1 MERNVKISILLD
13 IYKNMLTDRQA
24 DIVDLYYNQNLS
36 LSEIADEIGV
46 TRQAIRKSLV
56 EAEKNLIM
64 LEDKL
69 NICEKNLS
77 LYFYILY
84 IGTFTCIILIF
95 HHVTL
100 HGHKLGK
107 VNQVFDRGLLHI
119 RFLRI

>member
-69 NICEKNLS
+69 NICEKQKIRQEKIDE
-77 LYFYILY
+77 ILK
-84 IGTFTCIILIF
+84 IIKDDKIA
-95 HHVTL
+95 
-100 HGHKLGK
+100 KLVEELK
-107 VNQVFDRGLLHI
+107 T
-119 RFLRI
+119 